1 MLIFFLFFSLG
12 QLALGCT
19 WLHLASLGFWR
30 LASGFWAFGL
40 LGFWAF
46 GLLAFGFWL
55 LALAS
60 LGFWLHLA
68 LQHPKETGFWLFFW
82 LLVLGLLGFW
92 LLAFSIR
99 FASHVAF
106 GLLVF
111 WLFAFGLCERN
122 EDPINKCP
130 R

>member
-1 MLIFFLFFSLG
+1 LASLG
-12 QLALGCT
+12 FT
-19 WLHLASLGFWR
+19 WLHLA
-30 LASGFWAFGL
+30 
-40 LGFWAF
+40 
-46 GLLAFGFWL
+46 
-55 LALAS
+55 

-68 LQHPKETGFWLFFW
+68 LQHPKEIGFWLFLL
-82 LLVLGLLGFW
+82 LLVLGLFGFWIFW

-99 FASHVAF
+99 FTSHVAF

-111 WLFAFGLCERN
+111 WLFAFGLCEKN